1 MKYLLTLGLLL
12 SLTVVADELTTGNLI
27 TNGTFENNNSTGWQS
42 DGTVQVLSD
51 CCGSNY
57 DLEFGDSGSIEQTFD
72 LANSPVTQNMLDNGI
87 ALNSSVQ
94 VQNGECAVSGCWG
107 GSGGAD
113 TFTIRLQIRDVDSN
127 VLATTTTV
135 RTDVTGINGQ
145 YFTDTVAYTGSGSNL
160 GNIFISG
167 SDANAPATL
176 GGPNLDNISVT
187 MTYDDEVL
195 TTAQVLGIVE
205 TASTVE
211 EVIELIEFNP
221 VIEETIFELVEV
233 EPEIIEE
240 FIIVTLAPEEEIQSG
255 IVELVEEPTVEVE
268 TVEETTIIEE
278 PITELETEGEEIYEE
293 LTIEE
298 ETISQ
303 EETITEPEEE
313 TNEELRTGDV
323 RGEGDDGTGD
333 SGTVQATT
341 EENTPVLRLNDVIA
355 AVTSKLPK
363 VEDQLKAVHYIV
375 AKAMTSN
382 NVLLDTYKNKNNNL
396 FLNQPVFD
404 GGNLD
409 TYTAQSYTD
418 IRQIYSNVV
427 YPDRSMDWILR

>member
-323 RGEGDDGTGD
+323 RVEGDDGTGD

-396 FLNQPVFD
+396 FLNQPLFD